1 MTILKNKIIMS
12 DIKEGRLGRL
22 NNMRIS
28 IAAARVNSRLN
39 QREFADKI
47 GVSLATVTN
56 WEKGKTEPD
65 ASQLRRISQLSG
77 IPMDYIF
84 VQEES

>member
-1 MTILKNKIIMS
+1 MK
-12 DIKEGRLGRL
+12 DIE
-22 NNMRIS
+22 IS
-28 IAAARVNSRLN
+28 IAAARVNSKMT
-39 QREFADKI
+39 QKEFADKI

-65 ASQLRRISQLSG
+65 ASQLRVISKLSG

-84 VQEES
+84 IPKES

>member
-1 MTILKNKIIMS
+1 MENI
-12 DIKEGRLGRL
+12 
-22 NNMRIS
+22 RIS
-28 IAAARVNSRLN
+28 IAAARGKSRLN
-39 QREFADKI
+39 QRGVADKI

-65 ASQLRRISQLSG
+65 ASQLRKISQLSG